1 MDWTSTTWFYAGVF
15 LKLASFVGLPTLEM
29 EIGLGRPAMTDMLSE
44 DEAVLF
50 GLLGDGL
57 PDLNDWN
64 LEWPPPD
71 STAALATEPASSPQL
86 ASRHRGQP
94 PPSLGKLDRQGMAV
108 LATTRACSIAIIG

>member
-1 MDWTSTTWFYAGVF
+1 MRVIF

-29 EIGLGRPAMTDMLSE
+29 EIGLGRPAMTDMLTE

-64 LEWPPPD
+64 LDLPPPD

-86 ASRHRGQP
+86 SSRVQSVDLASP
-94 PPSLGKLDRQGMAV
+94 WPTLGKLDRQGMAV
-108 LATTRACSIAIIG
+108 SATTCACSIALIG